1 MAARVER
8 SGGEIPT
15 FAPPP
20 PPREC
25 ACLRRKEN
33 KRKELAEGKDR
44 KRLPEARFGVLISGS
59 KERGTARREKTSAV
73 MTTAVPDSG
82 HGHIKTEN
90 KGRTAG

>member
-1 MAARVER
+1 MPTWVER
-8 SGGEIPT
+8 SGGKFPPL
-15 FAPPP
+15 PPP
-20 PPREC
+20 CEC
-25 ACLRRKEN
+25 ACLRRKGN
-33 KRKELAEGKDR
+33 KKKELAEGKDR